1 MTETFAI
8 FGLAVF
14 LFVVIV
20 LVSMLINI
28 GWGCIDKEVLYGPG
42 YLVVV
47 LILSIL
53 LSFFFIQPEKFGYE
67 KIASNNSVEQE
78 IEEK

>member
-1 MTETFAI
+1 MTEAFAI

-20 LVSMLINI
+20 LVSMLLNI
-28 GWGCIDKEVLYGPG
+28 ALGYIDEEVLYGPG
-42 YLVVV
+42 YLVVM

-53 LSFFFIQPEKFGYE
+53 LSLFFIQPEKFGYE
-67 KIASNNSVEQE
+67 KIVSNNSVEQE
-78 IEEK
+78 VEHE